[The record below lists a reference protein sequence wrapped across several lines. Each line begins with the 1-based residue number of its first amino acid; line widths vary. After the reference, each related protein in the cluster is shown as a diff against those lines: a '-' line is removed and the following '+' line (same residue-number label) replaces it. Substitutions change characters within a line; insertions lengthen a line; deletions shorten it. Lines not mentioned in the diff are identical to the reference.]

1 MIEIYMKDGKENRP
15 ICALCEI
22 NEENIDIACSCLKS
36 ILLGKIAGKQ
46 IEAVNAFAELLN
58 KAMVSRNMTIEFKG
72 ARYYLVDEKF
82 TDEVIKRYV
91 GEGNDG
97 K

>member
-15 ICALCEI
+15 ICAMWDI
-22 NEENIDIACSCLKS
+22 NEENIDIVCSSLKS

-46 IEAVNAFAELLN
+46 IDAVKAFAEILN

-72 ARYYLVDEKF
+72 ARYYLVDEAF
-82 TDEVIKRYV
+82 ADEVIKRYV
-91 GEGNDG
+91 GEGNDE